1 MNIPAHFRAPW
12 SRKVKLMTAVVVI
25 IIGGTYV
32 ISPLWASLPVVGVLL
47 GCFVFM
53 IRGYSVTED
62 EILIHRLG
70 WATRFDLQALHDV
83 YAGPGSTV
91 GSVRTFGV
99 GGLFGYLGWFRNAT
113 LGSYRAYAT
122 NEANTVV
129 LEFDGK
135 TVVVTPDAPADFVEA
150 VHRQRSEPE

>member
-1 MNIPAHFRAPW
+1 MNVPAHFHAPW
-12 SRKVKLMTAVVVI
+12 SLKVKLMTAAVVA
-25 IIGGTYV
+25 IIGVTYV
-32 ISPLWASLPVVGVLL
+32 ISPLWASLPVVGILF

-70 WATRFDLQALHDV
+70 WATRFDLSTLQDI
-83 YAGPGSTV
+83 YAAPRSMT

-99 GGLFGYLGWFRNAT
+99 GGLFGYFGWFRNAT

-122 NEANTVV
+122 NEEHTVV
-129 LEFDGK
+129 LELADE
-135 TVVVTPDAPADFVEA
+135 TIVITPDAPGDFVEA
-150 VHRQRSEPE
+150 ANHARSQPA